1 MVEEEAERGDFM
13 LRWAVVLL
21 AILLGCYGI
30 HQTTTLLRTA
40 SGQYMAS
47 HGLLPPSS
55 DVFSLTATNRTWV
68 NLGWGTDLILAGLYA
83 LPGQEIC
90 LTLFAAVL
98 AGLTLGLMVHISR
111 PGLPSWWTSVMASV
125 ALLAAFPQFV
135 AGPESVTL
143 LGLALQLWLLHRFG
157 LSGRSRDLWSL
168 VGVQLLWVN
177 LDPRAWIGL
186 LLLLLYGIGE
196 SLGNRSNRPGLASAE
211 QRKLYWLVT
220 GGVAVACLI
229 NPFHIDAL
237 LAPFVLYGTE
247 YPALQTY
254 NLLGLDQPAPIER
267 LQYFPLTSIVYHL
280 SLIHI

>member
-1 MVEEEAERGDFM
+1 MRLDDETRNDDNADPIDDAPVPTDPVDGESEPDSSEAPPENEPSQTDGDSEDDLPEWEPLTPELVEEEAERGDFM

-186 LLLLLYGIGE
+186 LLLLL
-196 SLGNRSNRPGLASAE
+196 
-211 QRKLYWLVT
+211 
-220 GGVAVACLI
+220 
-229 NPFHIDAL
+229 
-237 LAPFVLYGTE
+237 
-247 YPALQTY
+247 
-254 NLLGLDQPAPIER
+254 
-267 LQYFPLTSIVYHL
+267 
-280 SLIHI
+280 